1 MARYNKQKYIE
12 KMKKLS
18 LDLNRRYEKLM
29 DEIVTD
35 PEQLL
40 EFGKMYR
47 GGFHDYTFRNMVVA
61 WLQFREVSLLAGAK
75 TWEKKGRWIL
85 KGQKAI
91 RIYAPVTRKIR
102 KVNGKTGEEEEE
114 FIVSNFR
121 LIPVFDVAQTGVP
134 KIITIPMGMSYPI
147 VDPTDNSGMEFGA
160 ENYITSELPYKFKDF
175 AKNSP
180 LPIKV
185 TKDYKKGGT
194 IRKEG
199 TQISERENELS
210 MINTL
215 FHEEGHFFLNHI
227 GNKKIP
233 REIKEVCAEA
243 VAYLV
248 SSYFGIENTKAQYY
262 IGGWNGNREVM
273 EGWGKHVIH
282 AAEEIIKL
290 HKKVRLN
297 IHT

>member
-61 WLQFREVSLLAGAK
+61 GLQFREVSLLAGAK

-102 KVNGKTGEEEEE
+102 KVNERTGEEEEE

-134 KIITIPMGMSYPI
+134 KILSIPTGKCYPI
-147 VDPTDNSGMEFGA
+147 IDPLDNSGMEFGA

-180 LPIKV
+180 LPTKV
-185 TKDYKKGGT
+185 TRNFKVGGT
-194 IRKEG
+194 ITENE

-215 FHEEGHFFLNHI
+215 FHEEGHFFLNHV

-262 IGGWNGNREVM
+262 IGGWKGNREVM

-290 HKKVRLN
+290 HKKARLN